1 MRENM
6 VPKSL
11 KSTTATV
18 LVESVHTGTA
28 AMVDKII
35 KVSPETH
42 KKLTR
47 LGIKGETFE
56 HIIQRLI
63 QEHEQREQQ

>member
-1 MRENM
+1 M
-6 VPKSL
+6 VRKSS
-11 KSTTATV
+11 KSTTATA

-47 LGIKGETFE
+47 LGIKGETFD

-63 QEHEQREQQ
+63 QEHEQREQQE